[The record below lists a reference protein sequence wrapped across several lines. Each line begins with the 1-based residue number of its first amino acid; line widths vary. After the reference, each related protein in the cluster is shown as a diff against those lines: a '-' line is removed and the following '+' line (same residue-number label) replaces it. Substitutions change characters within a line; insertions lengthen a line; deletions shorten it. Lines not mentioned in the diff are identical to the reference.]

1 MFSGSTIHSSLAG
14 SMNVNSKTVHFR
26 FKQTNKQ
33 TNKRKQLVHKSIQSI
48 LVPALTLHATANLLS
63 VLELNQSGDGLQLDQ
78 RMLAIGMVRI
88 ALVSLSLHK
97 AHQSRI
103 VLLIFQEEIDHGV
116 SGSRIRKR

>member
-1 MFSGSTIHSSLAG
+1 MFSGSRIYSCQAENL
-14 SMNVNSKTVHFR
+14 NVNSKTVHFR
-26 FKQTNKQ
+26 FKQ

-78 RMLAIGMVRI
+78 RMLAIGMVWV